1 VQVLAP
7 LNVFLNRMRPTQMTT
22 RNPEPMADGR
32 MTANSNACKWAA
44 LPVLLSGVAGALA
57 LLLSPV
63 LPAVPGLPVTALAA
77 MVALVCAGSAW
88 WAVRQCTTSR
98 LRLEDTVRA
107 QCIDG
112 LNQLCRGVLP
122 VWSGQVEIARS
133 QTESAINDLAQRFGN
148 LSQRLESAVSAS
160 QTSSSSA
167 DDGNSLGVVALLKN
181 SETDLH
187 SIISSLRSALKEK
200 ESLLHEV
207 HTLSR
212 FTAELRE
219 MAQNVGSIAHQT
231 NLLAINAAIE
241 AARAGEVGR
250 GFAVVASEVRKLSQ
264 LSAETGKKIT
274 TTVETVNNAIV
285 KTLRVSSQ
293 FSQQDEAMTANSEQ
307 IIEKVLGQFQS
318 TATGL
323 NDSAEVMRRESQ
335 LIQSEISD
343 VLVAL
348 QFQDRIS
355 QVLSH
360 VRGDLDKLNQ
370 TLEVSGQQLAEGVMP
385 TPLDTDAW
393 LNALTSTYTMA
404 EQHSV
409 HGGERPA
416 AQAQASATEITFF

>member
-1 VQVLAP
+1 
-7 LNVFLNRMRPTQMTT
+7 MPT
-22 RNPEPMADGR
+22 
-32 MTANSNACKWAA
+32 NSHACKWVV
-44 LPVLLSGVAGALA
+44 LPVLLPGIAGALA
-57 LLLSPV
+57 LLLSPT
-63 LPAVPGLPVTALAA
+63 VPGLPVMALAA
-77 MVALVCAGSAW
+77 MVALIAAGAAW
-88 WAVRQCTTSR
+88 WAVRQCQASQR
-98 LRLEDTVRA
+98 RLEGSVRA
-107 QCIDG
+107 HCIDG
-112 LNQLCRGVLP
+112 LNQLCHGVLP

-133 QTESAINDLAQRFGN
+133 QTEDAINDLALRFGN
-148 LSQRLESAVSAS
+148 LSQRLENAVSAS
-160 QTSSSSA
+160 QTTSSAA
-167 DDGNSLGVVALLKN
+167 DDGSSQGVVALLKN

-207 HTLSR
+207 HALSR
-212 FTAELRE
+212 FTEELRE

-293 FSQQDEAMTANSEQ
+293 YAMQDEAMTASSEQ
-307 IIEKVLGQFQS
+307 IIEKVLDQFQS

-355 QVLSH
+355 QVLTH
-360 VRGDLDKLNQ
+360 VCSDLDKLNN
-370 TLEVSGQQLAEGVMP
+370 TLDASEQQLAAGVMP
-385 TPLDTDAW
+385 KPLDTAAW
-393 LNALTSTYTMA
+393 LEALTSTYTMA

-409 HGGERPA
+409 HGGDRPGL
-416 AQAQASATEITFF
+416 QAQASATEITFF

>member
-1 VQVLAP
+1 
-7 LNVFLNRMRPTQMTT
+7 MTT
-22 RNPEPMADGR
+22 H
-32 MTANSNACKWAA
+32 SKACKWAA
-44 LPVLLSGVAGALA
+44 IPVILPGVAGALA
-57 LLLSPV
+57 LLASATIPEM
-63 LPAVPGLPVTALAA
+63 PVTALAA
-77 MVALVCAGSAW
+77 VVTLVTAGSAW
-88 WAVRQCTTSR
+88 WAVRQCQASQR
-98 LRLEDTVRA
+98 RLEDDMRA
-107 QCIDG
+107 QGIDG
-112 LNQLCRGVLP
+112 LNQLCQGVLP

-133 QTESAINDLAQRFGN
+133 QTESAINDLAMRFGN

-160 QTSSSSA
+160 QTSSSA
-167 DDGNSLGVVALLKN
+167 DDGSSQGVVALLKN

-207 HTLSR
+207 HALSR

-264 LSAETGKKIT
+264 LSAETGKKMT
-274 TTVETVNNAIV
+274 ATVETVNQAIV
-285 KTLRVSSQ
+285 KTLQVSSQ
-293 FSQQDEAMTANSEQ
+293 YAKQDEAMTAHSEQ

-323 NDSAEVMRRESQ
+323 NDSAEVMRTESQ

-360 VRGDLDKLNQ
+360 VRGDLDKLHQ
-370 TLEVSGQQLAEGVMP
+370 TLDASEQQLADGVMP
-385 TPLDTDAW
+385 EPLDTAAW
-393 LNALTSTYTMA
+393 LDALTSTYTMA
-404 EQHSV
+404 EQYSV
-409 HGGERPA
+409 LGEGPA
-416 AQAQASATEITFF
+416 AQAQDSSTEITFF

>member
-1 VQVLAP
+1 MTNQFAQMQ
-7 LNVFLNRMRPTQMTT
+7 NNRMTT
-22 RNPEPMADGR
+22 YSHG
-32 MTANSNACKWAA
+32 CKWAA
-44 LPVLLSGVAGALA
+44 VPVLLPGIAGALA

-77 MVALVCAGSAW
+77 MVALITAGSAW
-88 WAVRQCTTSR
+88 WTVRQCTASR
-98 LRLEDTVRA
+98 LRLEDSVRA

-112 LNQLCRGVLP
+112 LDQLCRGVLP

-133 QTESAINDLAQRFGN
+133 QTENAINDLAMRFGN

-160 QTSSSSA
+160 QTSSNSA
-167 DDGNSLGVVALLKN
+167 DDGNSLDVVSLLKK
-181 SETDLH
+181 SESDLH

-200 ESLLHEV
+200 ESLLREV
-207 HTLSR
+207 HALSR
-212 FTAELRE
+212 FTEELRE
-219 MAQNVGSIAHQT
+219 MAHNVGSIAHQT

-274 TTVETVNNAIV
+274 ATVETVNNAIV
-285 KTLRVSSQ
+285 KTLQVSGQ
-293 FSQQDEAMTANSEQ
+293 YARQDEAMTVNSEQ

-323 NDSAEVMRRESQ
+323 NDSADVMRRESQ

-360 VRGDLDKLNQ
+360 VRSDLDKLHQ
-370 TLEVSGQQLAEGVMP
+370 TLEESGQQLADGVMP
-385 TPLDTDAW
+385 QPLDTAAW
-393 LNALTSTYTMA
+393 LNALTSTYTIA

-409 HGGERPA
+409 HGGGRPA
-416 AQAQASATEITFF
+416 LQAPASTTEITFF

>member
-1 VQVLAP
+1 MP
-7 LNVFLNRMRPTQMTT
+7 
-22 RNPEPMADGR
+22 
-32 MTANSNACKWAA
+32 ANSNACKWAA
-44 LPVLLSGVAGALA
+44 IPVLLPGVAGALA
-57 LLLSPV
+57 LLVS
-63 LPAVPGLPVTALAA
+63 PAVPGLPVTALAA
-77 MVALVCAGSAW
+77 LVALLAAGSAW
-88 WAVRQCTTSR
+88 WAVRQCTASR
-98 LRLEDTVRA
+98 LRLEDSVRA

-112 LNQLCRGVLP
+112 LDQLCRGVLP

-133 QTESAINDLAQRFGN
+133 QTESAINDLALRFGN
-148 LSQRLESAVSAS
+148 LSQRLEAAVSAS
-160 QTSSSSA
+160 QTTSSPAHDGSSQ
-167 DDGNSLGVVALLKN
+167 GVVALLKN

-207 HTLSR
+207 HALSR
-212 FTAELRE
+212 FTEELRE
-219 MAQNVGSIAHQT
+219 MAHNVGSIAHQT

-241 AARAGEVGR
+241 AARAGAVGR

-264 LSAETGKKIT
+264 LSAETGKKMT
-274 TTVETVNNAIV
+274 ATVETVNNAIV
-285 KTLRVSSQ
+285 KTLQVSSQ
-293 FSQQDEAMTANSEQ
+293 YARQDEAMTANSEQ
-307 IIEKVLGQFQS
+307 IIEKVLDQFQS

-360 VRGDLDKLNQ
+360 VRSNLDKLNQ
-370 TLEVSGQQLAEGVMP
+370 TLEASGQQLADGVMP
-385 TPLDTDAW
+385 EPLDTEAW
-393 LNALTSTYTMA
+393 LDALTSTYTMA
-404 EQHSV
+404 EQHAV

-416 AQAQASATEITFF
+416 LQAPASSTEITFF

>member
-1 VQVLAP
+1 
-7 LNVFLNRMRPTQMTT
+7 
-22 RNPEPMADGR
+22 MANGR
-32 MTANSNACKWAA
+32 MTANSNSCKWAA
-44 LPVLLSGVAGALA
+44 IPVLLSGVTGALA
-57 LLLSPV
+57 LLA
-63 LPAVPGLPVTALAA
+63 LPALPGLPVTALAA

-88 WAVRQCTTSR
+88 WAVRQCTASR
-98 LRLEDTVRA
+98 LRLEDSVRA

-112 LNQLCRGVLP
+112 LDQLCRGVLP

-133 QTESAINDLAQRFGN
+133 QTESAINDLAMRFGN
-148 LSQRLESAVSAS
+148 LSQQLESAVSAS
-160 QTSSSSA
+160 QTTSSPAHDGSSQ
-167 DDGNSLGVVALLKN
+167 GVVTLLKN

-207 HTLSR
+207 HALSR
-212 FTAELRE
+212 FTEELRE
-219 MAQNVGSIAHQT
+219 MAHSVGSIAHQT

-264 LSAETGKKIT
+264 LSAEIGKKIT

-285 KTLRVSSQ
+285 KTLQVSSQ
-293 FSQQDEAMTANSEQ
+293 YAQQDEAMTANSEQ

-323 NDSAEVMRRESQ
+323 NNSADVMRRESQ
-335 LIQSEISD
+335 LIQSEISE

-355 QVLSH
+355 QMLSH
-360 VRGDLDKLNQ
+360 VSSDLDKLHQ
-370 TLEVSGQQLAEGVMP
+370 TLEISGQQLADGVMP
-385 TPLDTDAW
+385 TPLNTDTW
-393 LNALTSTYTMA
+393 LNALTSTYTTA
-404 EQHSV
+404 QQHSV
-409 HGGERPA
+409 HGGARPA
-416 AQAQASATEITFF
+416 LQAPASATEITFF

>member
-1 VQVLAP
+1 
-7 LNVFLNRMRPTQMTT
+7 
-22 RNPEPMADGR
+22 
-32 MTANSNACKWAA
+32 MTANSHACKRAA
-44 LPVLLSGVAGALA
+44 IPVLLPGLAGLLA
-57 LLLSPV
+57 LLA
-63 LPAVPGLPVTALAA
+63 LPAAVPGLPVTALAA
-77 MVALVCAGSAW
+77 MVLLVAAGSAW
-88 WAVRQCTTSR
+88 WAVRQCQASQR
-98 LRLEDTVRA
+98 RLEGSVRA
-107 QCIDG
+107 QGIDG

-133 QTESAINDLAQRFGN
+133 QTESAINDLSQRFGN
-148 LSQRLESAVSAS
+148 LSQRLETAVSAS
-160 QTSSSSA
+160 QASSGAADSGSSQ
-167 DDGNSLGVVALLKN
+167 GVVALLKN

-207 HTLSR
+207 HALSR
-212 FTAELRE
+212 FTDELRE

-264 LSAETGKKIT
+264 LSAETGKKMT
-274 TTVETVNNAIV
+274 ATVETVNHAIV
-285 KTLRVSSQ
+285 QTLQVSSQ
-293 FSQQDEAMTANSEQ
+293 YARQDEAMTANSEQ

-335 LIQSEISD
+335 LIQGEISD

-360 VRGDLDKLNQ
+360 VRSDQDKLSQ
-370 TLEVSGQQLAEGVMP
+370 TLDASEQQLAEGVLP
-385 TPLDTDAW
+385 QPLDTAAW
-393 LNALTSTYTMA
+393 LDALTSTYTMA

-409 HGGERPA
+409 NGGAQPA
-416 AQAQASATEITFF
+416 LQAQASATEITFF

>member
-1 VQVLAP
+1 
-7 LNVFLNRMRPTQMTT
+7 MTT
-22 RNPEPMADGR
+22 H
-32 MTANSNACKWAA
+32 SKACKWAA
-44 LPVLLSGVAGALA
+44 LPVLLPGVAGALA
-57 LLLSPV
+57 LLASATIPEM
-63 LPAVPGLPVTALAA
+63 PVTALAA
-77 MVALVCAGSAW
+77 VVTLVTAGSAW
-88 WAVRQCTTSR
+88 WTVRQCQASQR
-98 LRLEDTVRA
+98 RLEDDVRA
-107 QCIDG
+107 QGIDG
-112 LNQLCRGVLP
+112 LNQLCQGVLP

-133 QTESAINDLAQRFGN
+133 QTESAINDLAMRFGN

-160 QTSSSSA
+160 QTSSSA
-167 DDGNSLGVVALLKN
+167 DDGSSQGVVALLKN

-207 HTLSR
+207 HALSR

-264 LSAETGKKIT
+264 LSAETGKKMT
-274 TTVETVNNAIV
+274 ATVETVNQAIV
-285 KTLRVSSQ
+285 KTLQVSSQ
-293 FSQQDEAMTANSEQ
+293 YAKQDEAMTAHSEQ

-323 NDSAEVMRRESQ
+323 NDSADVMRAESQ

-360 VRGDLDKLNQ
+360 VRGDLDKLHQ
-370 TLEVSGQQLAEGVMP
+370 TLDASEQQLADGVMP
-385 TPLDTDAW
+385 EPLDTAVW
-393 LNALTSTYTMA
+393 LDALTSTYTMA
-404 EQHSV
+404 EQYSV
-409 HGGERPA
+409 LGEGPA
-416 AQAQASATEITFF
+416 AQAQDSSTEITFF

>member
-1 VQVLAP
+1 
-7 LNVFLNRMRPTQMTT
+7 
-22 RNPEPMADGR
+22 MANHR
-32 MTANSNACKWAA
+32 MTVNSNACKWVA
-44 LPVLLSGVAGALA
+44 LPVLLPGAAGLLA
-57 LLLSPV
+57 LLASH
-63 LPAVPGLPVTALAA
+63 AIPGLPITALAA
-77 MVALVCAGSAW
+77 MVALLAAGSAW
-88 WAVRQCTTSR
+88 WAVRQCTTSQ

-112 LNQLCRGVLP
+112 LDQLCRGVLP

-133 QTESAINDLAQRFGN
+133 QTESAINDLALRFGN
-148 LSQRLESAVSAS
+148 LSQRLETAVSAS
-160 QTSSSSA
+160 QTTSSA
-167 DDGNSLGVVALLKN
+167 ADNGNSRGVVALLKN

-187 SIISSLRSALKEK
+187 SIISSLRAALKEK

-207 HTLSR
+207 HALSR

-264 LSAETGKKIT
+264 LSAETGKKMT
-274 TTVETVNNAIV
+274 ATVETVNHAIV
-285 KTLRVSSQ
+285 KTLQVSSQ
-293 FSQQDEAMTANSEQ
+293 YARQDEAMTANSEQ
-307 IIEKVLGQFQS
+307 IIEKVLDQFQS

-323 NDSAEVMRRESQ
+323 NDAAEVMRRESQ

-360 VRGDLDKLNQ
+360 VRSDLDKLNQ
-370 TLEVSGQQLAEGVMP
+370 TLDASEQQLADGVMP
-385 TPLDTDAW
+385 TPLDTAAW
-393 LNALTSTYTMA
+393 LDALTSTYTMA

-416 AQAQASATEITFF
+416 AQASSTEITFF

>member
-1 VQVLAP
+1 
-7 LNVFLNRMRPTQMTT
+7 
-22 RNPEPMADGR
+22 MANGR

-44 LPVLLSGVAGALA
+44 IPVLLSGVTGALA
-57 LLLSPV
+57 LLA
-63 LPAVPGLPVTALAA
+63 LPTLPGLPVTALAA
-77 MVALVCAGSAW
+77 MVALVCAGLAW
-88 WAVRQCTTSR
+88 WAVRQCTASR
-98 LRLEDTVRA
+98 LRLEDSVRA

-112 LNQLCRGVLP
+112 LDQLCRGVLP

-133 QTESAINDLAQRFGN
+133 QTESAINDLAMRFGN
-148 LSQRLESAVSAS
+148 LSQQLESAVSAS
-160 QTSSSSA
+160 QTTSSPAHDGSSQ
-167 DDGNSLGVVALLKN
+167 GVVTLLKN

-207 HTLSR
+207 HALSR
-212 FTAELRE
+212 FTEELRE
-219 MAQNVGSIAHQT
+219 MAHNVGSIAHQT

-264 LSAETGKKIT
+264 LSAEIGKKIT

-285 KTLRVSSQ
+285 KTLQVSSQ
-293 FSQQDEAMTANSEQ
+293 YARQDEAMTANSEQ
-307 IIEKVLGQFQS
+307 IIEKVLRQFQS

-323 NDSAEVMRRESQ
+323 NNSADVMRRESQ
-335 LIQSEISD
+335 LIQSEISE

-360 VRGDLDKLNQ
+360 VSGDLDKLHQ
-370 TLEVSGQQLAEGVMP
+370 TLEISGQQLADGVMP
-385 TPLDTDAW
+385 TPLNTDTW
-393 LNALTSTYTMA
+393 LNALTSTYTTA
-404 EQHSV
+404 QQHSV
-409 HGGERPA
+409 HRGAQPA
-416 AQAQASATEITFF
+416 LQAPASTTEITFF

>member
-1 VQVLAP
+1 
-7 LNVFLNRMRPTQMTT
+7 MTT
-22 RNPEPMADGR
+22 
-32 MTANSNACKWAA
+32 NSHACKWAA
-44 LPVLLSGVAGALA
+44 IPVLLPGIAGALA

-63 LPAVPGLPVTALAA
+63 LPGLPVTALAA
-77 MVALVCAGSAW
+77 LVALVSAGSAW
-88 WAVRQCTTSR
+88 WAVRQCRASR
-98 LRLEDTVRA
+98 LRLEDSVRA

-133 QTESAINDLAQRFGN
+133 QTESAINDLAMRFGN

-160 QTSSSSA
+160 QTTSSA
-167 DDGNSLGVVALLKN
+167 ADNGSSQGVVALLKN

-207 HTLSR
+207 HALSR
-212 FTAELRE
+212 FTEELRE
-219 MAQNVGSIAHQT
+219 MAHNVGSIAHQT

-264 LSAETGKKIT
+264 LSAETGKKMT
-274 TTVETVNNAIV
+274 TTVETVNSAIV
-285 KTLRVSSQ
+285 KTLAASSQ
-293 FSQQDEAMTANSEQ
+293 YAQQDEAMTANSQQ
-307 IIEKVLGQFQS
+307 IIEKVLGQFHS

-323 NDSAEVMRRESQ
+323 SDSAELMRSESQ
-335 LIQSEISD
+335 LIHSEISE

-348 QFQDRIS
+348 QFQDRTS

-360 VRGDLDKLNQ
+360 VRDDLDKLNQ
-370 TLEVSGQQLAEGVMP
+370 TLDASEQQLADGVMP
-385 TPLDTDAW
+385 EPLDVVAW
-393 LNALTSTYTMA
+393 IDALTSTYTMV
-404 EQHSV
+404 EQHGV
-409 HGGERPA
+409 HGGKQSA
-416 AQAQASATEITFF
+416 AQAQSNSTEITFF